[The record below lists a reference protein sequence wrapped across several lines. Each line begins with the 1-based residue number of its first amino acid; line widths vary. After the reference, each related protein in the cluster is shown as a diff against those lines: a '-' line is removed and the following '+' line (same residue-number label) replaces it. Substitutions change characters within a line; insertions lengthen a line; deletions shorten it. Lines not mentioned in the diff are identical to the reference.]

1 MIGGDP
7 VLELRS
13 FAWDE
18 SPLCDNPRGSC
29 FFLSR
34 HYIYLCRIFFGSLS
48 ASPMAEAGT
57 VEESG
62 VQSEARGIGDQ
73 MHGQST
79 TKENGKG
86 FGIPDNL
93 QRSLNY

>member
-1 MIGGDP
+1 
-7 VLELRS
+7 
-13 FAWDE
+13 
-18 SPLCDNPRGSC
+18 
-29 FFLSR
+29 
-34 HYIYLCRIFFGSLS
+34 
-48 ASPMAEAGT
+48 MAEAGT

-79 TKENGKG
+79 TKENGQG